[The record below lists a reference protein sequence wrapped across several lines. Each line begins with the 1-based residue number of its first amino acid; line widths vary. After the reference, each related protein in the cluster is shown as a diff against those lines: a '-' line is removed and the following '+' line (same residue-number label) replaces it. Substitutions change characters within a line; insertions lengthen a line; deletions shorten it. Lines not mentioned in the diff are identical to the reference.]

1 MACVFFCIATLLSP
15 NIRSII
21 YTSLNDGELAMAK
34 YRRLWFLLIG
44 IVGITFTLLGYFG
57 VHATQKQGR
66 HSTNID
72 IEKWKQD
79 NPNSGTP

>member
-1 MACVFFCIATLLSP
+1 
-15 NIRSII
+15 
-21 YTSLNDGELAMAK
+21 MAK